1 MSYTLKEDQGI
12 PTILLIVM
20 ALATGFS
27 VANCYYNQPL
37 LDSITSDLSIPEY
50 EGSIIS
56 AVTQLGYV
64 IGLGLIIPMGEVI
77 SKKRIIIADYICCII
92 SLLALSISKS
102 LAIIKISSFVL
113 GVSSVLPQ
121 FFIPMVAL
129 YSSPSKK
136 TINVGIM
143 QSCLLVGILAS
154 RFFSGLISEYLSWES
169 VYLFAAIIM
178 VLCLLSIAIVFP
190 NTKVSFHQ
198 NYWETVKQ
206 MFSLLKHNR
215 LLHVSTARAAT
226 AYASFFA
233 LWGCI
238 SFRMK
243 ESPFFASDD
252 IIGCLGLCGLAGASA
267 VLLISKYI
275 PKIGSRR
282 LSIIGAFVIILSWII
297 AFVFDGYYFGIIFP
311 ILIIDAGMQGIHL
324 SDQTGIVTAHS
335 NNVNCLNT
343 LYMILYFIGGIT
355 GTISSGIM
363 WSLFHWNGTILIGIF
378 FAALSLAIS
387 FSIKE

>member
-56 AVTQLGYV
+56 ALTQLGYV

-113 GVSSVLPQ
+113 GVSSV
-121 FFIPMVAL
+121 
-129 YSSPSKK
+129 PSKK

-215 LLHVSTARAAT
+215 LLHVSAARAAT

-243 ESPFFASDD
+243 ASPIFASDD

-297 AFVFDGYYFGIIFP
+297 AFVFDGYCFGIIFP
-311 ILIIDAGMQGIHL
+311 RLIIDAGMQGIHL
-324 SDQTGIVTAHS
+324 SNQTGIVTAHS

-355 GTISSGIM
+355 GTIISGIM